1 MNNSITPNAM
11 EQIADNLLCRKNKV
25 RALYCKG
32 YSRTEIAKF
41 LKMANQH
48 VREILIDSGYEDS
61 EAKQSSNSD
70 EYESGHHMG
79 LPTYPLPKVRDTD
92 KKYVME
98 QIVDGMHKTADKIR
112 ALHLR
117 GYSRSDIK
125 NFLEIRYQHVRHVL
139 VRSGYN
145 EIKLEQPPGST
156 DSEVDE
162 SPNAYPDSE
171 WVKVGPAGRLV
182 IPAKFRKALGIEE
195 EKEVLIELKGN
206 QLHLLTW
213 KENLRRI
220 QEELKRHVPEGVS
233 IVDELIAERRQE
245 LLVEEAKTSKARMSQ
260 PK

>member
-1 MNNSITPNAM
+1 MTNSLERNTM
-11 EQIADNLLCRKNKV
+11 EQITNNLLCKKNKV
-25 RALYCKG
+25 RALYCEG
-32 YSRTEIAKF
+32 YSRAEIAIF
-41 LKMANQH
+41 LKIANQD

-61 EAKQSSNSD
+61 ETRQSSNSA
-70 EYESGHHMG
+70 ECKSGHHTG
-79 LPTYPLPKVRDTD
+79 LPTYPPLKVRNTD
-92 KKYVME
+92 KKNVME
-98 QIVDGMHKTADKIR
+98 HIVDGMPKTADKIR
-112 ALHLR
+112 ALYVK

-125 NFLEIRYQHVRHVL
+125 NFLGIRYQHVRNVL

-145 EIKLEQPPGST
+145 EVKLEQPLSSA
-156 DSEVDE
+156 DSEVNE
-162 SPNAYPDSE
+162 SPKIYPDSE

-206 QLHLLTW
+206 QLHILTW

-245 LLVEEAKTSKARMSQ
+245 LLAEEAETSKAKMSQ